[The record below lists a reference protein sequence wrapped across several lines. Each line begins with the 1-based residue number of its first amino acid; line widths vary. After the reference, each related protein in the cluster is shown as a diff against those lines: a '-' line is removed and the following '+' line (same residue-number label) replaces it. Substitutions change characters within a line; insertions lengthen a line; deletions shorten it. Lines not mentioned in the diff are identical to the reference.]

1 MRKILFFILSL
12 SVFLFSCK
20 SKPAQKPEAE
30 KPPVVQEEAVVETAP
45 VVSEPEK
52 TGEYVI
58 VCPANMK
65 KIDPLMATKLDAIA
79 EEIKTAKPQSITVV
93 GHSAKLNSEREEELA
108 AKREIELI
116 VNYLESVEA
125 LYGIDVKVE
134 NKGASEPLASHN
146 DITARDKNR
155 RVVITLH

>member
-1 MRKILFFILSL
+1 MRKILFFMLSL
-12 SVFLFSCK
+12 SVILFSCK
-20 SKPAQKPEAE
+20 SKPEEKPEVE
-30 KPPVVQEEAVVETAP
+30 EPPAVETVP

-52 TGEYVI
+52 KGEYVI

-79 EEIKTAKPQSITVV
+79 EEIKAAKPQSITVV

-108 AKREIELI
+108 VKREIELV